1 MNLCQSKW
9 DASSGWK
16 LKSGSPAKDPQLVLV
31 FGATALLSRTELLAE
46 IQAQNPGA
54 LLFGCSTAGEISGA
68 EVTDDSVV
76 VTSIHFDHTKFR
88 AVHVDL
94 AEVAGSGAAA
104 PSTSVGVA
112 IVNFYGSSA
121 TNFLGTPN
129 AWLLIQ
135 ANGVNYKLPLYT

>member
-1 MNLCQSKW
+1 VAGKI
-9 DASSGWK
+9 
-16 LKSGSPAKDPQLVLV
+16 V
-31 FGATALLSRTELLAE
+31 FGNAA
-46 IQAQNPGA
+46 AQIVN
-54 LLFGCSTAGEISGA
+54 F
-68 EVTDDSVV
+68 
-76 VTSIHFDHTKFR
+76 
-88 AVHVDL
+88 
-94 AEVAGSGAAA
+94 VAGSGAAA